1 MISFATRREKLRTM
15 IRRAQVDAI
24 LVTDFTNVT
33 YLTGFTG
40 DDSYLLVT
48 ADGATMISDMR
59 YSTQLEEECPDI
71 ELVIRGPGESM
82 LSTLAGVI
90 QIGRFDRLGVEAGS
104 MSVTLWHSLAA
115 ELTKTKLVTTDGL
128 VEKLRI
134 VKDKDEI
141 DATRLAC
148 RLGRRT
154 FEAVRALLKP
164 EMTELDIAA
173 EFEYH
178 ARRFGAQGL
187 SFKPI
192 IAVGPRSSLPH
203 ARPSTGKL
211 GDGEFALF
219 DWGVVADLYMSDLT
233 RILVTGRI
241 SPKLKKLYGVVLRA
255 QLAAIEA
262 IRPGATCEEVDA
274 VARKI
279 ITKAGY
285 GEAFGHGLGHGLGLA
300 IHEAPRLARN
310 QKMKLRPGMI
320 VTVEPGV
327 YFPGWGGVR
336 IEDDVLVTRDGHE
349 VLTDVPKE
357 LDDCLVG

>member
-1 MISFATRREKLRTM
+1 M
-15 IRRAQVDAI
+15 IRRAQADALLI
-24 LVTDFTNVT
+24 TNFTNVT

-48 ADGATMISDMR
+48 GDSATLISDMR
-59 YSTQLEEECPDI
+59 YSTQIEAECPDI
-71 ELVIRGPGESM
+71 DLVIRGPGDSM
-82 LSTLAGVI
+82 LSTLSKVI
-90 QIGRFDRLGVEAGS
+90 EKYKFKQLGAEAGS
-104 MSVTLWHSLAA
+104 ITVSLWHALAA

-128 VEKLRI
+128 VENLRI

-141 DATRLAC
+141 DATRVAC
-148 RLGRRT
+148 RIARRT

-178 ARRFGAQGL
+178 ARRFGASAL
-187 SFKPI
+187 SFSPI
-192 IAVGPRSSLPH
+192 IAVGSRSALPH
-203 ARPSTGKL
+203 ATPTLRKL
-211 GDGEFALF
+211 EEGEFALI
-219 DWGVVADLYMSDLT
+219 DWGVVAGGYMSDLT

-262 IRPGATCEEVDA
+262 IQPGVTCEDIDA

-285 GEAFGHGLGHGLGLA
+285 GEAFGHGLGHGLGLQ

-310 QKMKLRPGMI
+310 QKTELRPGMI
-320 VTVEPGV
+320 VTVEPGI
-327 YFPGWGGVR
+327 YFPDWGGIR

-349 VLTDVPKE
+349 LLTDVPKQ